1 MGNDYVWD
9 RSGEPD
15 PEVERLERLLGGVDQ
30 LKPLETGRVF
40 GPAKA
45 RWMGLAAAAAAVIAG
60 AALLVRVQFQSGW
73 AVAAVSGAPRID
85 ARQIGSDGRFPVGG
99 LLVTDASSAARISV
113 GKIGEVEVQPNTELR
128 LVSAEATDHRLHLK
142 RGAIRVRI
150 WAPPR
155 LFFVDTPSATA
166 VDLGCQYDLQ
176 VDANGD
182 GEVYVTM
189 GWVAFEAR
197 GRESFIPAGAICR
210 TSKAFG
216 PGIPVYA
223 DAGAEFRAAV
233 EALDR
238 GVYADNVS
246 VLLRDARQRDALT
259 LWHLLVR
266 RSDVRVYDRLAELAP
281 PPADMDQAEVLAG
294 NRDALDRW
302 WEALGLGSASW
313 WRTWKQSAPGR

>member
-1 MGNDYVWD
+1 MGKDYIWD

-15 PEVERLERLLGGVDQ
+15 PEVERLERLLGGVDE
-30 LKPLETGRVF
+30 LKPLETHRVF
-40 GPAKA
+40 GPARA
-45 RWMGLAAAAAAVIAG
+45 RWMALATAAAAVIVG
-60 AALLVRVQFQSGW
+60 AVLLVRVQFQSGW
-73 AVAAVSGAPRID
+73 AVAAVSGSPRIN
-85 ARQIGSDGRFPVGG
+85 AEEIGADGRFPVGG
-99 LLVTDASSAARISV
+99 LLVTDASSRARISV

-128 LVSAEATDHRLHLK
+128 LLSARSTDHRLDLK
-142 RGAIRVRI
+142 RGAIRARI

-166 VDLGCQYDLQ
+166 VDLGCQYDLH

-182 GEVYVTM
+182 GEVYVTV

-197 GRESFIPAGAICR
+197 GRESFIPAGAMCR

-223 DAGAEFRAAV
+223 DASGGFRGAV
-233 EALDR
+233 ENIDR
-238 GVYADNVS
+238 GSYPENMS
-246 VLLRDARQRDALT
+246 VVLRDARPRDALT

-266 RSDVRVYDRLAELAP
+266 TRDPRVYDRLAELAP
-281 PPADMDQAEVLAG
+281 PPADIDREEVLAG
-294 NRDALDRW
+294 NRAALDRW

-313 WRTWKQSAPGR
+313 WRSWKQSAPGR